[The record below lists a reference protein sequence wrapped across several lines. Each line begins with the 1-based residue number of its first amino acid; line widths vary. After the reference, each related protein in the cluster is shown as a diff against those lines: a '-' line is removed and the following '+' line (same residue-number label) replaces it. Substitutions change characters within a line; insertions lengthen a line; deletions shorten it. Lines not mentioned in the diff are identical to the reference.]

1 MILDREIRHMP
12 KPKNFPSILISGATL
27 ALTSCATARLHSVEE
42 INSLGQRCGVA
53 VGEVFQDES
62 EKRLLFLMKPD
73 ATQEQRV
80 CLARWARKNHM
91 KFVFVNAI
99 NFPES

>member
-1 MILDREIRHMP
+1 MP
-12 KPKNFPSILISGATL
+12 TRTALSSILIITGAAALSG
-27 ALTSCATARLHSVEE
+27 CATARLHSVEE
-42 INSLGQRCGVA
+42 INSVGQQCGVS

-80 CLARWARKNHM
+80 CVLRWARKNHM
-91 KFVFVNAI
+91 KFVYVNAI

>member
-1 MILDREIRHMP
+1 MRALAAIAL
-12 KPKNFPSILISGATL
+12 L
-27 ALTSCATARLHSVEE
+27 ALSGCATARFHSLEE
-42 INSLGQRCGVA
+42 IGAVQQQCGVG

-62 EKRLLFLMKPD
+62 EKRLLFLMRPD
-73 ATQEQRV
+73 ATQEQRLCV
-80 CLARWARKNHM
+80 LRWARKNHL